1 MRGRISLRPLASK
14 PVSIQPISPRMPSIS
29 LLSPRRKAGAIPA
42 ILFCI
47 AVFATTATA
56 QQPPAVPAEAR
67 TRSTAEIVGALK
79 QGGYI
84 VYFRHAATD
93 FSKND
98 EKMRDFDDCANQ
110 RNLTDAGRDQSK
122 RIGVA
127 WRAVGIPVGRVYAS
141 PFCRTR
147 ETAQLA
153 FGRYERAGEARGGPG
168 TASDPSRYRPL
179 SEMLATKPAK
189 GVNDIIVSHGN
200 PYRALHPES
209 PYLAEGE
216 GAVLLPLGDG
226 RHEVI
231 GRVTSEQWQ

>member
-1 MRGRISLRPLASK
+1 LQQSTYIFSRMGRSMLH
-14 PVSIQPISPRMPSIS
+14 VNSPRT
-29 LLSPRRKAGAIPA
+29 LAGFVLWFCTCALFAGAS
-42 ILFCI
+42 L
-47 AVFATTATA
+47 A
-56 QQPPAVPAEAR
+56 QQPAPVAPEAR
-67 TRSTAEIVGALK
+67 SSLSAPELIAALQK
-79 QGGYI
+79 GGYI

-110 RNLTDAGRDQSK
+110 RNLTDAGREQAK
-122 RIGVA
+122 RIGGA
-127 WRAVGIPVGRVYAS
+127 WRALKLPVGKVYAS

-179 SEMLATKPAK
+179 SEMLATKPAQ

-209 PYLAEGE
+209 AYLQEGE
-216 GAVLLPLGDG
+216 GAVIRPLGDG
-226 RHEVI
+226 QHEVL
-231 GRVTSEQWQ
+231 GTVTSDAWRR